1 MSDFDNFYVFAFIT
15 STSIKKLPMK
25 TFETEERTKI
35 HANGNKLLSHIQ
47 YIDYPMSE
55 IGLSNLS
62 IFMSAAASIEFAF
75 CNVTGSNCLSECN
88 ARTSETSST
97 G

>member
-1 MSDFDNFYVFAFIT
+1 MFAFIT

-25 TFETEERTKI
+25 TFKTEERTKI
-35 HANGNKLLSHIQ
+35 RANGNELCHTDSANEQIQ

-62 IFMSAAASIEFAF
+62 IFMSAGASIEFAY
-75 CNVTGSNCLSECN
+75 CNVTGSNCLSICN
-88 ARTSETSST
+88 ARKSETSST